1 MNKTN
6 RNIFSTKVLFSIG
19 GWTAAHQIK
28 KMLTVK
34 ILEVENKV
42 IPLWNPILSDCHITV
57 LIHLFWKGLFL
68 TKSLPQQQPQQKV

>member
-42 IPLWNPILSDCHITV
+42 VLSGIP
-57 LIHLFWKGLFL
+57 
-68 TKSLPQQQPQQKV
+68 SLVIAT